1 MNLIF
6 TLTKLVRWLL
16 GAASHLNSHNFD
28 HRTQHHYHD
37 APEPIIEIIIQDNNE
52 TLPPPEPIALNSD
65 GKPKKE
71 QVQVFYVKYK
81 KDQHDQLIIGKL
93 HDLI

>member
-1 MNLIF
+1 MSGSSPN
-6 TLTKLVRWLL
+6 
-16 GAASHLNSHNFD
+16 AH
-28 HRTQHHYHD
+28 HHYHE

-52 TLPPPEPIALNSD
+52 TLPPPEPIALNAD

-81 KDQHDQLIIGKL
+81 KDDNNQLIIGEIL
-93 HDLI
+93 VLNY